1 VPARAP
7 ADRSPRFIVALS
19 IAAFPILKPKLPGHL
34 APEDLLMA
42 AAILA
47 VIFWA
52 GTHRIKVHV
61 PYAVPVGI
69 LTVTGLVAAQFGIAP
84 AAGVLA
90 VFQELFLL
98 AWAAAIMTFAATPRN
113 VSIVL
118 GAWAWSATAWAAL
131 VTLAS
136 VTQQWWLVGS
146 SSANGARAQLWFD
159 NPNMAGNYF
168 LVSLFI
174 VILGRHP
181 RRPLARFIACALIVV
196 AILLSGSNAAL
207 LALALG
213 LAITGVVTVWRRVD
227 LLNALAVASL
237 VAMLFWGLSV
247 YVVKTDLQRTLS
259 DSSNELVARSVAR
272 GPKSVEGRSSL
283 FSEEVALYRT
293 GPFIGRGPASTRTTI
308 DQGFAVS
315 KVKEAHN
322 DYLATLVERGVL
334 GVVGLIVLVGAIGM
348 RAFAVSLRRLRPAFR
363 RMLST
368 PAAMAGL
375 VVVMGFTAITHE
387 ILHYRH
393 AWALFGLLAA
403 LHLHGIA
410 RPDQPDAPL
419 EAEVVPSTVPGVWP
433 TASGDGSGAW
443 A

>member
-1 VPARAP
+1 
-7 ADRSPRFIVALS
+7 
-19 IAAFPILKPKLPGHL
+19 
-34 APEDLLMA
+34 MA

-61 PYAVPVGI
+61 PYAVPVAI
-69 LTVTGLVAAQFGIAP
+69 LTVTGLLAAQFGIAP
-84 AAGVLA
+84 SAGVLA

-98 AWAAAIMTFAATPRN
+98 AWAAAIVTFAATPRN

-118 GAWAWSATAWAAL
+118 GTWAWSATVWAGL

-136 VTQQWWLVGS
+136 VSHQWWLVGS

-174 VILGRHP
+174 VLLGRHP
-181 RRPLARFIACALIVV
+181 RRPLARAIACALIVV
-196 AILLSGSNAAL
+196 AILFSGSNAAL
-207 LALALG
+207 LSLALG
-213 LAITGVVTVWRRVD
+213 LAVTGVVTVWRRVD
-227 LLNALAVASL
+227 LLNAVAVASL
-237 VAMLFWGLSV
+237 VAVLFWGLSV
-247 YVVKTDLQRTLS
+247 YIIKTDLPQTLS
-259 DSSNELVARSVAR
+259 DSSNELVTRSVAR

-283 FSEEVALYRT
+283 FSEEVQLFRT
-293 GPFIGRGPASTRTTI
+293 GPFLGRGPASTRTTI

-322 DYLATLVERGVL
+322 DYLATLVERGVF
-334 GVVGLIVLVGAIGM
+334 GVIGLIVLVGAIGM
-348 RAFAVSLRRLRPAFR
+348 RAFAVSLRKLRPAFAA
-363 RMLST
+363 MLST
-368 PAAMAGL
+368 QGAMAGL
-375 VVVMGFTAITHE
+375 VVVMGFTAVTHE

-403 LHLHGIA
+403 IHVHGIA
-410 RPDQPDAPL
+410 RPDQPEVPV
-419 EAEVVPSTVPGVWP
+419 EAELVPE
-433 TASGDGSGAW
+433 AW